1 MADEKFSVT
10 NVRSK
15 MATIENYF
23 SDFADT
29 LSEINAFIQGNVNAS
44 VASSVFGDLG
54 GKLLAIWDHNAST
67 FNDFHENFDN
77 WAQVVAIIGANNNQF
92 AVEALATYRDSAGT
106 LDGVKEARTLISKN
120 NGIDN
125 ISSASDFGTLSSDA
139 RSVLDFLF
147 RAKTRKVTDKNE
159 YDGKTISYTDADGN
173 EIEIYYDSDHNLVG
187 RKVKDKDGKETY
199 YDSKDKKVDKLIT
212 GEEYKAEKKK
222 KEEAEKAAEEAAQKA
237 AEEEQKKKEEE
248 AKLGNTQAKEF
259 YELGN
264 RAYNGDQAAINEW
277 IEKVGKI
284 VQNTNTYGMKKS
296 LIIAQIINESG
307 WISTH
312 ASKLSDYNNILG
324 INTDMGRI
332 TPDMQD
338 STWSKRKTSGVTTVT
353 QWNSS
358 GTAVIPSNE
367 SMRYYNSIEECI
379 EDYSNVLSLYHPEC
393 KGNNNLEA
401 YRSFLESY
409 TPNPNASTT
418 DKYANIISKYN
429 LDRFDV

>member
-1 MADEKFSVT
+1 MADEKFSVV

-15 MATIENYF
+15 MNNIENYF
-23 SDFADT
+23 SEFADT
-29 LSEINAFIQGNVNAS
+29 LSEINSFIQANVNAS
-44 VASSVFGDLG
+44 LSSSAFGSLG
-54 GKLLAIWDHNAST
+54 GKLLAIWNHNAST

-77 WAQVVAIIGANNNQF
+77 WAQVVAIISANNNQF
-92 AVEALATYRDSAGT
+92 AVDSLATYRDNAGT
-106 LDGVKEARTLISKN
+106 LAGVKEARTFISKN
-120 NGIDN
+120 NGLEN
-125 ISSASDFGTLSSDA
+125 ISSADGFSAISSDA
-139 RSVLDFLF
+139 RSVLDFAF
-147 RAKTRKVTDKNE
+147 RAKTKKVTNKND
-159 YDGKTISYTDADGN
+159 YAGKTISYTDAAGN
-173 EIEIYYDSDHNLVG
+173 TVELYYDDEHYLVG
-187 RKVKDKDGKETY
+187 KKVTDKDGKVTY
-199 YDSKDKKVDKLIT
+199 YDYEDKKVDKLIS
-212 GEEYKAEKKK
+212 GKEYKEEKKMK
-222 KEEAEKAAEEAAQKA
+222 KEAAQKA
-237 AEEEQKKKEEE
+237 EEERLKKLE
-248 AKLGNTQAKEF
+248 AATLGNTQAKEF

-338 STWSKRKTSGVTTVT
+338 STWSKRRTSGVTTVT

-358 GTAVIPSNE
+358 GTSVIPSNE

-379 EDYSNVLSLYHPEC
+379 EDYANVLSLYHPEC

-418 DKYANIISKYN
+418 DKYAGIISKYN

>member
-1 MADEKFSVT
+1 MADEKFSVI
-10 NVRSK
+10 NVRNK
-15 MATIENYF
+15 MNNIENYF
-23 SDFADT
+23 SDFSDT
-29 LSEINAFIQGNVNAS
+29 LSEINAFVQANVNAS
-44 VASSVFGDLG
+44 LGSSAFGDLG

-92 AVEALATYRDSAGT
+92 AVDALATYRDNAGT
-106 LDGVKEARTLISKN
+106 LGGVKEARELVSKN

-125 ISSASDFGTLSSDA
+125 ISSAEGFGTLSASA
-139 RSVLDFLF
+139 RSVLDFVY
-147 RAKTRKVTDKNE
+147 RMKTRKETDKNE
-159 YDGKTISYTDADGN
+159 YDGKTIAYTDAAGN
-173 EIEIYYDSDHNLVG
+173 NVEIYYDDEHHFVG
-187 RKVKDKDGKETY
+187 RKVTDKDGKVTY
-199 YDSKDKKVDKLIT
+199 YDSDDKQVDKLIT
-212 GEEYKAEKKK
+212 GTEYKEEKKK
-222 KEEAEKAAEEAAQKA
+222 KREAEQK
-237 AEEEQKKKEEE
+237 AEEERLKKLEE

-259 YELGN
+259 YELGDK
-264 RAYNGDQAAINEW
+264 AYNGDQAAINEW

-338 STWSKRKTSGVTTVT
+338 STWSKRRTSGVTTVT

-358 GTAVIPSNE
+358 GTSVIPSNE

-379 EDYSNVLSLYHPEC
+379 EDYANVLSLYHPEC

-418 DKYANIISKYN
+418 DKYAGIISKYN

>member
-10 NVRSK
+10 NVKAK
-15 MATIENYF
+15 MSNIENYF

-29 LSEINAFIQGNVNAS
+29 LNEINAFIQGNVNAS
-44 VASSVFGDLG
+44 ISSSVYGDLG
-54 GKLLAIWDHNAST
+54 SKLLAIWNHNAST

-77 WAQVVAIIGANNNQF
+77 WAQVVAIIAANNNTF
-92 AVEALATYRDSAGT
+92 AVDALATYRDNAGT
-106 LDGVKEARTLISKN
+106 LDGVKEAREFISGN
-120 NGIDN
+120 NGVEN
-125 ISSASDFGTLSSDA
+125 ISSAEGFGTLSTEA
-139 RSVLDFLF
+139 RSVLDYIY
-147 RAKTRKVTDKNE
+147 RAKTRQVTDKNE
-159 YDGKTISYTDADGN
+159 YDGKTISYTDAAGN
-173 EIEIYYDSDHNLVG
+173 KIEIYYDEDHNLIG
-187 RKVKDKDGKETY
+187 RKVTDTEGKVTY
-199 YDSKDKKVDKLIT
+199 YEGKDKKVDKLIT
-212 GEEYKAEKKK
+212 GEEYKD
-222 KEEAEKAAEEAAQKA
+222 QK
-237 AEEEQKKKEEE
+237 KKKEEE
-248 AKLGNTQAKEF
+248 ARKALEEQEKKEEETKLGNTQASSF
-259 YELGN
+259 YELGD
-264 RAYNGDQAAINEW
+264 RAYNGDQAAIAEW

-284 VQNTNTYGMKKS
+284 VQDTNTYGMKKS

-338 STWSKRKTSGVTTVT
+338 STWSKRRTSGETTVT
-353 QWNSS
+353 QWNES

-367 SMRYYNSIEECI
+367 DMRYYSSIEECI
-379 EDYSNVLSLYHPEC
+379 EDYANVLYLYHPEC

-418 DKYANIISKYN
+418 DKYAGIISKYN
-429 LDRFDV
+429 LERFDV

>member
-1 MADEKFSVT
+1 MADEKFSVV
-10 NVRSK
+10 NVKNK
-15 MATIENYF
+15 MSTIENYF
-23 SDFADT
+23 SEFSDT

-44 VASSVFGDLG
+44 LASSAYGDLG
-54 GKLLAIWDHNAST
+54 GKLLSIWDHNAST

-92 AVEALATYRDSAGT
+92 AVDALATYRDTAGT
-106 LDGVKEARTLISKN
+106 LDGVKEARTLINKN
-120 NGIDN
+120 NGLDDINKADG
-125 ISSASDFGTLSSDA
+125 FGTLSTEA
-139 RSVLDFLF
+139 RSVLDYVF
-147 RAKTRKVTDKNE
+147 RSKTRKVTNNNE
-159 YDGKTISYTDADGN
+159 YGGNTISYTDADGN
-173 EIEIYYDSDHNLVG
+173 TIDIYYDDDHHLVG
-187 RKVKDKDGKETY
+187 KKVTDKDGKVTY
-199 YDSKDKKVDKLIT
+199 YEGKDKKVDKLIS
-212 GEEYKAEKKK
+212 GEEYKAEKQRKI
-222 KEEAEKAAEEAAQKA
+222 EEAKK
-237 AEEEQKKKEEE
+237 AEEEEKKKQEES
-248 AKLGNTQAKEF
+248 KLGNTQAKEF
-259 YELGN
+259 YELGD

-284 VQNTNTYGMKKS
+284 VQGTNTYGMKKS

-338 STWSKRKTSGVTTVT
+338 STWSKRRTSGTTTVT

-367 SMRYYNSIEECI
+367 DMRYYNSIEECI
-379 EDYSNVLSLYHPEC
+379 EDYSNVLYLYHPEC
-393 KGNNNLEA
+393 KGSNNLED

-418 DKYANIISKYN
+418 DKYAGIISKYN